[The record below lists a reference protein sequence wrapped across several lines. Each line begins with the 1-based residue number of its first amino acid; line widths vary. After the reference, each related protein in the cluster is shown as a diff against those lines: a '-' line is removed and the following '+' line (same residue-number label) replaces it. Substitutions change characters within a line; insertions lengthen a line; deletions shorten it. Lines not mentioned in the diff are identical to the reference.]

1 MFQFSTRYVVLLLK
15 RNPMKSPISRPES
28 FFAILLILG
37 IISSCTKDEFPQY
50 EDIHKLVNET
60 VSREHLPGMI
70 AAIVDSSDILQIES
84 AGVRKMG
91 SPEAITQEDHFHL
104 GSCGKAMTSALMAML
119 IAENKLQWETTF
131 IEVFPELKDT
141 IHEDYEHITLHQ
153 LLTHRAGIEDPSGQ
167 LAAHDNP
174 DIRERR
180 YLYMKDILKEPSSIN
195 IGDFNYSNVG
205 YAIAGIMAERV
216 TGKSWEELMEE
227 SIFEPLGMNSAGFG
241 PPGTTGSVE
250 QPWGH
255 HKVDNVWQPSQSDNP
270 EEIGPAGTV
279 HCSIEDWVRFLTLF
293 LKRDDTVILER
304 RQIEKLIEPV
314 GDYACGW
321 LVEQRDW
328 TNGAALFHNGSN
340 ARWYVAVWVAPEIN
354 RAYIVGTNSFDDRTT
369 EIFEDAMRS
378 LISLDQNN

>member
-1 MFQFSTRYVVLLLK
+1 MISQ
-15 RNPMKSPISRPES
+15 ISRPGS
-28 FFAILLILG
+28 LFPIFWVVI
-37 IISSCTKDEFPQY
+37 IISSCSKDEFPQY
-50 EDIHKLVNET
+50 EDIHELVTET

-70 AAIVDSSDILQIES
+70 AAIVDSSGILQIES
-84 AGVRKMG
+84 AGVRKIG
-91 SPEAITQEDHFHL
+91 SPEAMSYEDQFHL
-104 GSCGKAMTSALMAML
+104 GSCTKAMTSTLMAML

-141 IHEDYEHITLHQ
+141 INPDYEQITLHQ

-167 LAAHDNP
+167 LAEHDNP
-174 DIRERR
+174 DIKERR

-195 IGDFNYSNVG
+195 AGDFKYSNVG
-205 YAIAGIMAERV
+205 YIITGIMAERV

-227 SIFEPLGMNSAGFG
+227 RIFEPLGMNSAGFG
-241 PPGTTGSVE
+241 PPGTTGLVD

-255 HKVDNVWQPSQSDNP
+255 RKVDNVWQPSQSDNP
-270 EEIGPAGTV
+270 EEAGPAGTV
-279 HCSIEDWVRFLTLF
+279 HCSIEDWVKFLALF
-293 LKRDDTVILER
+293 LQRDDTAILER

-328 TNGAALFHNGSN
+328 TNGTALYHNGSN
-340 ARWYVAVWVAPEIN
+340 ARWYVSVWVAPEIN
-354 RAYIVGTNSFDDRTT
+354 RAFIVGTNSFDDHTT
-369 EIFEDAMRS
+369 ELSDNVMRS

>member
-1 MFQFSTRYVVLLLK
+1 
-15 RNPMKSPISRPES
+15 MKSPLLRTGS
-28 FFAILLILG
+28 FFALLLIPG

-50 EDIHKLVNET
+50 EDIHTLVNET
-60 VSREHLPGMI
+60 VSRNHLPGMI
-70 AAIVDSSDILQIES
+70 AAIVDSSGILQIES
-84 AGVRKMG
+84 AGVRKIG
-91 SPEAITQEDHFHL
+91 SPEALTQVDHFHL

-119 IAENKLQWETTF
+119 ISENKLQWETTF

-141 IHEDYEHITLHQ
+141 IHADYEQITLHQ
-153 LLTHRAGIEDPSGQ
+153 LLTHRAGIESNPPDQ
-167 LAAHDNP
+167 LAEHDDP
-174 DIRERR
+174 DIRDRR
-180 YLYMKDILKEPSSIN
+180 YLYMKDILKEPSTIN
-195 IGDFNYSNVG
+195 LGDFNYSNLG
-205 YAIAGIMAERV
+205 YLIAGVMAERV

-241 PPGTTGSVE
+241 PPGTTGLVD

-255 HKVDNVWQPSQSDNP
+255 RKEDKVWQPTQSDNP

-293 LKRDDTVILER
+293 LKQDDTVILER

-328 TNGAALFHNGSN
+328 TNGNALFHNGSN
-340 ARWYVAVWVAPEIN
+340 ARWFVAVWVAPEIN
-354 RAYIVGTNSFDDRTT
+354 RAYIVGTNSFDDHTT
-369 EIFEDAMRS
+369 EIFDDAQRS
-378 LISLDQNN
+378 LISLDRNN

>member
-1 MFQFSTRYVVLLLK
+1 
-15 RNPMKSPISRPES
+15 MKSSLARPGS
-28 FFAILLILG
+28 SFAIILIVG
-37 IISSCTKDEFPQY
+37 IIFSCSKDEFPQY
-50 EDIHKLVNET
+50 EDIHELVNET
-60 VSREHLPGMI
+60 VSREHIPGMI
-70 AAIVDSSDILQIES
+70 AAIVDSAGILQIVS

-91 SPEAITQEDHFHL
+91 SSEVITHVDHFHL
-104 GSCGKAMTSALMAML
+104 GSCGKAMTSVLMAML

-141 IHEDYEHITLHQ
+141 IHPDYEHITLHQ

-167 LAAHDNP
+167 LAEHDIP
-174 DIRERR
+174 DIKERR
-180 YLYMKDILKEPSSIN
+180 YFYMKEILKKPSQISAGDFQYSN
-195 IGDFNYSNVG
+195 IGYG
-205 YAIAGIMAERV
+205 IAGIMAERV

-227 SIFEPLGMNSAGFG
+227 SIFEPVEMNSAGFG
-241 PPGTTGSVE
+241 PPGTTGLVD

-255 HKVDNVWQPSQSDNP
+255 RKVDKVWQPGQTDNP

-279 HCSIEDWVRFLTLF
+279 HSSTEDWVRFLTLF

-304 RQIEKLIEPV
+304 QQIEKLIEPV

-328 TNGAALFHNGSN
+328 TNGNALFHNGSN
-340 ARWYVAVWVAPEIN
+340 GMWYVSVWIAPEIN
-354 RAYIVGTNSFDDRTT
+354 RAFIVGTNSFDDKTT

-378 LISLDQNN
+378 LISLNQNN